1 MRAAVGLA
9 CLAAGLRTA
18 AAQAGL
24 NAAHGCRNSG
34 ASFGRWEL
42 AASNRCFGAGGSD
55 LGDDN
60 PADFNLPE
68 AAAAIKLVYLR
79 GGVSCNF
86 ASRGV
91 HSKWGCDPGTDAH
104 MGTFVVKKPRGGTP
118 AVGPADVV
126 APPASRIDHD
136 NLWWRPYDSNWAES
150 DELTFADSAIC
161 APNLL
166 PQRSGRARS
175 SQRLLLQGRTGRRV
189 GSETNSIT
197 SSPSPPATSRF
208 GTARTSTTAASRTT
222 TAPPASTST
231 TWRSRPRSRSAS
243 PRTHR
248 R

>member
-1 MRAAVGLA
+1 MRAALGLA

-104 MGTFVVKKPRGGTP
+104 MGTFIVKKPRGVS
-118 AVGPADVV
+118 AAA
-126 APPASRIDHD
+126 APFASSF
-136 NLWWRPYDSNWAES
+136 DSE
-150 DELTFADSAIC
+150 
-161 APNLL
+161 P
-166 PQRSGRARS
+166 
-175 SQRLLLQGRTGRRV
+175 
-189 GSETNSIT
+189 
-197 SSPSPPATSRF
+197 
-208 GTARTSTTAASRTT
+208 
-222 TAPPASTST
+222 
-231 TWRSRPRSRSAS
+231 
-243 PRTHR
+243 
-248 R
+248 

>member
-1 MRAAVGLA
+1 MRAALGLA

-55 LGDDN
+55 LGDDH

-86 ASRGV
+86 ASRDV

-104 MGTFVVKKPRGGTP
+104 MGTFIVKKPRGGTP

-166 PQRSGRARS
+166 PSGRARS
-175 SQRLLLQGRTGRRV
+175 SQRLLLQGRTARQA
-189 GSETNSIT
+189 GSATTSTT
-197 SSPSPPATSRF
+197 SSPSPPATSRS
-208 GTARTSTTAASRTT
+208 GTARTSTTAASKTT
-222 TAPPASTST
+222 TAPPASTSII
-231 TWRSRPRSRSAS
+231 WRSRPRSRSAS
-243 PRTHR
+243 PRTR
-248 R
+248 RR

>member
-104 MGTFVVKKPRGGTP
+104 MGTFIVKKPRGGTP

-166 PQRSGRARS
+166 PSGRARS
-175 SQRLLLQGRTGRRV
+175 SQRLLLQGRTARQA
-189 GSETNSIT
+189 GSATTSTT
-197 SSPSPPATSRF
+197 SSPSPPATSRS

-231 TWRSRPRSRSAS
+231 TWPSRPRSRSAS

-248 R
+248 P